1 MAHGHEQHGHG
12 AHHGPKPLP
21 ATLLAPEVVGAWR
34 TRTLIV
40 AAVAAIASLLFLFGG
55 GADHVLRGYL
65 LGWMMTFS
73 LAGGGL
79 CLLMLQYVSGGKWGL
94 LLRRP
99 LEAMSRTLWL
109 VLVLVI
115 PILVFAKKLYLW
127 AAYPTFDAVED
138 GLKAKLLTEAQ
149 AHALNF
155 KRPML
160 SPVSVS
166 VQVLVVFGILIL
178 FATLLNKW
186 SLQRDADPEKGSQ
199 GSYDRWRIKFENLSG
214 IGVLIYVILLTVI
227 AIDFIMALDVTW
239 YSSVWGLLFLVGQ
252 GYVVLA
258 FSVHTVIRL
267 SKYEPMATI
276 LRKTEQYDLGKFML
290 GFVMLN
296 IYLSFAQFLIIWSGN
311 QPEELPWYLNRIRGG
326 WWVICTCD
334 FIFHW
339 VIPFVLL
346 LSKDLKRSKSKM
358 LALTGWMIFAR
369 GFDLFWLIEP
379 NFPDAARNLHLS
391 GNFSILAYITVPV
404 AVLSIWGWF
413 YLTTLMS
420 RPLVVVNDPHTEE
433 ILEPEHAH

>member
-391 GNFSILAYITVPV
+391 GNLSILAYITVPV

>member
-127 AAYPTFDAVED
+127 AAYPTFDAVEE

>member
-127 AAYPTFDAVED
+127 AAYPTFDAVEE

-391 GNFSILAYITVPV
+391 GNLSILAYITVPV